1 MDTKILYEIF
11 KTTKTNNL
19 SDLFVGLAY
28 YKDLTHMNIQNEK
41 EIREFIGK
49 HYNDLVKAFAKGYDE
64 FVEAVKICIE
74 EDKNA

>member
-1 MDTKILYEIF
+1 MDAKILYEIF

-19 SDLFVGLAY
+19 SDLFAGLAY
-28 YKDLTHMNIQNEK
+28 YKDLTRMTIQNEK

-49 HYNDLVKAFAKGYDE
+49 HYNDLVKAFAKSYDE
-64 FVEAVKICIE
+64 FVEVVKACVE

>member
-1 MDTKILYEIF
+1 MDAKILYEIF

-28 YKDLTHMNIQNEK
+28 YKDLTHMTIQNEK

-49 HYNDLVKAFAKGYDE
+49 HYNDLVKAFAKGCEE
-64 FVEAVKICIE
+64 FVITVEKCVE
-74 EDKNA
+74 EDKD

>member
-19 SDLFVGLAY
+19 SDLFVGLAC
-28 YKDLTHMNIQNEK
+28 YKGLTHMTIQNEK

-64 FVEAVKICIE
+64 FVETVKVCVE

>member
-1 MDTKILYEIF
+1 MDAKILYEIF

-28 YKDLTHMNIQNEK
+28 YKNLTHMTIQNEK

-64 FVEAVKICIE
+64 FVIAVEKCVE
-74 EDKNA
+74 EDKD

>member
-1 MDTKILYEIF
+1 MDAKILYEIF

-19 SDLFVGLAY
+19 SDLFVGLVY
-28 YKDLTHMNIQNEK
+28 YKNLTHMDIQNEK

-49 HYNDLVKAFAKGYDE
+49 HYNDLVKAFTKGYDE
-64 FVEAVKICIE
+64 FKETVKVCIE

>member
-1 MDTKILYEIF
+1 MDAKILYEIF

-28 YKDLTHMNIQNEK
+28 HMTIQNEK

-64 FVEAVKICIE
+64 FAEVVKACVE

>member
-1 MDTKILYEIF
+1 MDAKILYEIF

-28 YKDLTHMNIQNEK
+28 YKDLTHMAIQNEK

-49 HYNDLVKAFAKGYDE
+49 HYNDLVKAFAKDYDE
-64 FVEAVKICIE
+64 FVITVEKCVE
-74 EDKNA
+74 EDKD

>member
-1 MDTKILYEIF
+1 MDAKILYEIF
-11 KTTKTNNL
+11 KTAKTNNL

-28 YKDLTHMNIQNEK
+28 YKDLTHMTIQNEK

-64 FVEAVKICIE
+64 FVEVVKACVE

>member
-1 MDTKILYEIF
+1 MDAKILYEIF
-11 KTTKTNNL
+11 ETTKTNNL
-19 SDLFVGLAY
+19 SDLFGGLAY
-28 YKDLTHMNIQNEK
+28 YKNLTHMDIQNEK

-64 FVEAVKICIE
+64 FVETVKVCVE

>member
-1 MDTKILYEIF
+1 MNTKILYEIF
-11 KTTKTNNL
+11 KATKTNNL

-28 YKDLTHMNIQNEK
+28 YKDLTHMTIQNEK

-49 HYNDLVKAFAKGYDE
+49 HYNDLVKAFAKSYDE
-64 FVEAVKICIE
+64 FVEVVKACVE

>member
-28 YKDLTHMNIQNEK
+28 YKDLNRMTIQNEK

-49 HYNDLVKAFAKGYDE
+49 HYNDLVKAFAKSYDE
-64 FVEAVKICIE
+64 FVEAVKACIE

>member
-1 MDTKILYEIF
+1 MKAKILYEIF

-28 YKDLTHMNIQNEK
+28 YKNLTHMAIQNEK

-64 FVEAVKICIE
+64 FEETVKICIE

>member
-1 MDTKILYEIF
+1 MDAKILYEIF

-28 YKDLTHMNIQNEK
+28 YHMTIQNEK

-64 FVEAVKICIE
+64 FVEVVKACIE
-74 EDKNA
+74 EDKN

>member
-1 MDTKILYEIF
+1 MNAKILYEIF

-28 YKDLTHMNIQNEK
+28 YKNLTHTTIQNEK

-49 HYNDLVKAFAKGYDE
+49 HYNDLIKAFAKGYDDFE
-64 FVEAVKICIE
+64 ETVKACIE

>member
-1 MDTKILYEIF
+1 MNAQILYEIF
-11 KTTKTNNL
+11 QTTKTNNL

-28 YKDLTHMNIQNEK
+28 YKNLTHMDIQNEK

-49 HYNDLVKAFAKGYDE
+49 HYNDLVKAFAKGCEE
-64 FVEAVKICIE
+64 FVEVVKACVE

>member
-1 MDTKILYEIF
+1 MDAKILYEIF

-28 YKDLTHMNIQNEK
+28 YKNLTHMTIQNEK

-64 FVEAVKICIE
+64 FEETVKVCVE

>member
-1 MDTKILYEIF
+1 MT
-11 KTTKTNNL
+11 
-19 SDLFVGLAY
+19 
-28 YKDLTHMNIQNEK
+28 IQNEK

-64 FVEAVKICIE
+64 FVEVVNACVE

>member
-1 MDTKILYEIF
+1 MDAKILYEIF

-19 SDLFVGLAY
+19 SDLFVGLAC
-28 YKDLTHMNIQNEK
+28 YKDLTHMDIQNEK

-49 HYNDLVKAFAKGYDE
+49 HYNDLVKAFVKGYDE
-64 FVEAVKICIE
+64 FVETVKVCVE

>member
-1 MDTKILYEIF
+1 MDAKILYEIF

-28 YKDLTHMNIQNEK
+28 YKNLTHMAIQNEK

-64 FVEAVKICIE
+64 FVITVEKCVE
-74 EDKNA
+74 EDKD

>member
-1 MDTKILYEIF
+1 MNTKILYEIF
-11 KTTKTNNL
+11 ETTKTNNL

-28 YKDLTHMNIQNEK
+28 YKNLTHMAIQNEK

-64 FVEAVKICIE
+64 FEETVKVCIE
-74 EDKNA
+74 EDKNV

>member
-11 KTTKTNNL
+11 ETTKVNNL

-28 YKDLTHMNIQNEK
+28 YKDLTHMTIQNEK

-49 HYNDLVKAFAKGYDE
+49 HYNDLVKAFSKSYDE
-64 FVEAVKICIE
+64 FVTTVEKCVE
-74 EDKNA
+74 EDKD